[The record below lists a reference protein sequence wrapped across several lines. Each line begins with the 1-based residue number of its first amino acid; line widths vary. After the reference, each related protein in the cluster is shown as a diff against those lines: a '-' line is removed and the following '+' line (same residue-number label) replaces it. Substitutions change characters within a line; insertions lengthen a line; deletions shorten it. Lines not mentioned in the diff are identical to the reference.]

1 MGWVPGPVRR
11 RPGGRAGLC
20 AAGSRPDFLQGDP
33 RGHTSGLVQDLPGP
47 DLKRG
52 QGGKG
57 ELGGAEVVE
66 GQGQLK
72 PHYLMDQP
80 PPKSWWGL
88 GSPEG
93 CLTAGWP
100 APDE

>member
-1 MGWVPGPVRR
+1 M
-11 RPGGRAGLC
+11 
-20 AAGSRPDFLQGDP
+20 
-33 RGHTSGLVQDLPGP
+33 VQDLPGP

-72 PHYLMDQP
+72 PHYFMDQP

-100 APDE
+100 APDEKISDLEPGWQTMWLVTRWL